1 MRNSR
6 LVAVVSVGALVM
18 VATGAALRSA
28 DAASEAERRREV
40 ATLRVHEER
49 DAAARAT
56 AFYLGVARA
65 DPTSS
70 LAHAKV
76 ATLHL
81 QRARASGDHAALL
94 GAEEAARRSL
104 SFVPGGEEALLTLT
118 ASLVAQHRFREALD
132 EARRLLATDP
142 RNGAHRALVA
152 EILLE
157 LGDYA
162 GARPIFDSLSASEVT
177 MAVAPRISRWLEL
190 TGRADQARRILRGAG
205 VQALRLDHLPREQ
218 IAWYYLR
225 MGDLEWRDG
234 RLDRAVRAY
243 TEGLDVVPDDHRL
256 LAALARVELGRR
268 RWDQAIARAEESI
281 AVVLDPAPIAVLA
294 SAHRALGDTSRAAE
308 YDATLDLIAL
318 HQPGPFHRA
327 LSLYWL
333 DQGRHVPEVLRRAEE
348 ELRTRPDPHG
358 HDVVAW
364 ALYRS
369 GRTTEAR
376 DHMRRALVHGAVDAT
391 LYFHAGMIERAIGD
405 ADAARRH
412 LERALEVNPY
422 FHPTHPAAARAV
434 LDSLGD
440 ASR

>member
-1 MRNSR
+1 MKKSR
-6 LVAVVSVGALVM
+6 LVALVGLGVLVV

-28 DAASEAERRREV
+28 GAASDAMRRREV
-40 ATLRVHEER
+40 ATRRVQEER
-49 DAAARAT
+49 GAAERAL

-65 DPTSS
+65 DTTSS
-70 LAHAKV
+70 LAYAKV
-76 ATLHL
+76 AALHL
-81 QRARASGDHAALL
+81 QRARASGDHSALL
-94 GAEEAARRSL
+94 AAEEAARRSL
-104 SFVPGGEEALLTLT
+104 SLVPGGEEAVLTLA
-118 ASLVAQHRFREALD
+118 ASLVAQHRFRDALD
-132 EARRLLATDP
+132 LARVLLATDP
-142 RNGAHRALVA
+142 QNGSYRALVA

-162 GARPIFDSLSASEVT
+162 GARQIFDSLAATELT

-190 TGRADQARRILRGAG
+190 TGRADQARRVLRGAG

-243 TEGLDVVPDDHRL
+243 DEGLDVVPDDYRL
-256 LAALARVELGRR
+256 LAALARVALGRGL
-268 RWDQAIARAEESI
+268 WEQAIAYAERSI
-281 AVVLDPAPIAVLA
+281 AVALEPEPIAVLA

-318 HQPGPFHRA
+318 RQPGPFHRA

-333 DQGRHVPEVLRRAEE
+333 DQGRHLPEVLQRAEE
-348 ELRTRPDPHG
+348 ELRSRPDPHG

-369 GRTTEAR
+369 GRPADAR
-376 DHMRRALVHGAVDAT
+376 AHMRQVLVHGVADAT
-391 LYFHAGMIERAIGD
+391 FYFHSGMIARAVGD
-405 ADAARRH
+405 SGVARRH
-412 LERALEVNPY
+412 LERALDVNPY

-434 LDSLGD
+434 LDSLDD
-440 ASR
+440 AGR